1 MALIYSAR
9 GEPFA
14 NFRANGQINRRV
26 LNAMPF
32 DTLGEWAKS
41 ISLSLEKLLHVLLLR
56 FPEMIAL
63 MLDIPFIHEST
74 AHPI

>member
-1 MALIYSAR
+1 
-9 GEPFA
+9 
-14 NFRANGQINRRV
+14 
-26 LNAMPF
+26 MPF

-56 FPEMIAL
+56 IPEMIAL